1 MYLKFILR
9 SWPAQH
15 DWLRRYFVFER
26 ATSTLEE
33 IVAIQK
39 VLYFN
44 NLQHK
49 TGTV

>member
-1 MYLKFILR
+1 MCPVRTIGNLAC
-9 SWPAQH
+9 PA
-15 DWLRRYFVFER
+15 RFER